1 MIVQPQIYEKN
12 VKNTK
17 KQERN
22 FKKYLLGNN
31 GITYKDMVN
40 HTYQPL
46 SHFVKYIRETYH
58 IEVAPITI
66 KRIFEKYGLT
76 AKKRYNALTFNNA
89 NAMRVIASHIDDIR
103 NEKIMDEKGKN
114 ISSKME
120 KEFNSK
126 PVTKPRLN
134 YDNPMRKGIS
144 NASWENLE
152 KDGVFGFTDES
163 VLKATRKALN
173 ELELFHGSSA
183 DFDKFDLAY
192 LSKGWGSQVYGYGI
206 YLTTSQSCAK
216 EYSRGGYIYQVKVP
230 NKGYIH
236 LGKITRRQ
244 SSLIANAAYEYIL
257 SNDAENQYNDKSAK
271 ESLWKQEVSAIAQA
285 STGNDLYGTLAVL
298 LGGDKETSEF
308 LYKIGY
314 RGLKWAETDSYSGK
328 QFMNYV
334 VFNPKSIKILKKKRI
349 EDDSILQ

>member
-1 MIVQPQIYEKN
+1 
-12 VKNTK
+12 
-17 KQERN
+17 
-22 FKKYLLGNN
+22 
-31 GITYKDMVN
+31 MVN

-76 AKKRYNALTFNNA
+76 AKKRYNALTFNNS

-103 NEKIMDEKGKN
+103 NEKIMDDKGKN

-126 PVTKPRLN
+126 PITKPRLN
-134 YDNPMRKGIS
+134 YDNPMRKGIN

-216 EYSRGGYIYQVKVP
+216 EYARGGYIYQVKVP
-230 NKGYIH
+230 NKDIFIWAR
-236 LGKITRRQ
+236 LQ
-244 SSLIANAAYEYIL
+244 DANL
-257 SNDAENQYNDKSAK
+257 H
-271 ESLWKQEVSAIAQA
+271 
-285 STGNDLYGTLAVL
+285 
-298 LGGDKETSEF
+298 
-308 LYKIGY
+308 
-314 RGLKWAETDSYSGK
+314 
-328 QFMNYV
+328 
-334 VFNPKSIKILKKKRI
+334 
-349 EDDSILQ
+349 

>member
-1 MIVQPQIYEKN
+1 
-12 VKNTK
+12 
-17 KQERN
+17 
-22 FKKYLLGNN
+22 
-31 GITYKDMVN
+31 MVN

-66 KRIFEKYGLT
+66 KRLFEKYGLT
-76 AKKRYNALTFNNA
+76 AKKRYNALTFNNS

-103 NEKIMDEKGKN
+103 NDKIMDDKGKN

-126 PVTKPRLN
+126 PITKPRLN
-134 YDNPMRKGIS
+134 YENPMRKAIS

-192 LSKGWGSQVYGYGI
+192 LSKGWDKNLLNG
-206 YLTTSQSCAK
+206 K
-216 EYSRGGYIYQVKVP
+216 YSFIP
-230 NKGYIH
+230 N
-236 LGKITRRQ
+236 
-244 SSLIANAAYEYIL
+244 N
-257 SNDAENQYNDKSAK
+257 N
-271 ESLWKQEVSAIAQA
+271 
-285 STGNDLYGTLAVL
+285 
-298 LGGDKETSEF
+298 
-308 LYKIGY
+308 
-314 RGLKWAETDSYSGK
+314 
-328 QFMNYV
+328 
-334 VFNPKSIKILKKKRI
+334 
-349 EDDSILQ
+349 